1 MERLPI
7 EIQHETLI
15 DLTPNEIFSYC
26 KTNRKARGLCENE
39 AFWNQK
45 SKHDFGHSFSMIS
58 NLSPYQKYRFM
69 HILEEQLASL
79 YLFIH
84 NKKVTK
90 KRPRT
95 FC

>member
-1 MERLPI
+1 
-7 EIQHETLI
+7 
-15 DLTPNEIFSYC
+15 
-26 KTNRKARGLCENE
+26 
-39 AFWNQK
+39 
-45 SKHDFGHSFSMIS
+45 MIS

-90 KRPRT
+90 QDLEPFVKLYGLGTLVDEALRIDDMTMVEALEPFFEDLDKNTPEIMARIHLKR
-95 FC
+95 F